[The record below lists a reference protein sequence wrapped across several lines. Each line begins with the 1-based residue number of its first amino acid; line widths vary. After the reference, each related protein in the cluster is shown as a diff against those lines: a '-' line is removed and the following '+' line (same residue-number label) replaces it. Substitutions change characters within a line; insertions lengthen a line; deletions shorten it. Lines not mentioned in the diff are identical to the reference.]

1 MKKIRV
7 LIIED
12 EAPARELIR
21 FMLKDHP
28 EIEIVGECADGF
40 CGAKEI
46 KEKHPDLIF
55 LDIQMPKLT
64 GFELIEVLDERPEVI
79 FTTAFDQHAIRAF
92 EMNAVD
98 YLLKPFSRERFDNAL
113 NKAVSRNDKE
123 IPPETDRIDNLI
135 TTTTESE
142 GYLTRIV
149 FRKGAGIKII
159 PLNFINY
166 LAAEDDYVMIYF
178 NEGKALKP
186 KTMKY
191 YEEHLPPSF
200 FLRVHRSFI
209 VNIEQITRLEPYSK
223 DNYIAVLK
231 SGEKIPVSRA
241 GYKMLR
247 EKLSF

>member
-12 EAPARELIR
+12 EAPARELIKY
-21 FMLKDHP
+21 MLKERPD
-28 EIEIVGECADGF
+28 IEVVGECADGF
-40 CGAKEI
+40 CGATEI

-64 GFELIEVLDERPEVI
+64 GFELLEVLDEKPEVI
-79 FTTAFDQHAIRAF
+79 FTTAFDQYAIRAF
-92 EMNAVD
+92 ELNAVD
-98 YLLKPFSRERFDNAL
+98 YLLKPYSKERFDSAL
-113 NKAVSRNDKE
+113 AKAVSRIGKETQEPDKVE
-123 IPPETDRIDNLI
+123 KLVTSV
-135 TTTTESE
+135 TEAE

-159 PLNFINY
+159 PLNLISY
-166 LAAEDDYVMIYF
+166 LASEDDYVMIYYS
-178 NEGKALKP
+178 EGKALKP

-191 YEEHLPPSF
+191 YEDHLPPSLF
-200 FLRVHRSFI
+200 MRVHRSYM

-223 DNYIAVLK
+223 DNYVAVLK

-247 EKLSF
+247 EKLNF

>member
-1 MKKIRV
+1 MKKIRA

-12 EAPARELIR
+12 EAPARELIKY
-21 FMLKDHP
+21 MLRDHP
-28 EIEIVGECADGF
+28 DIVVAGECGDGF
-40 CGAKEI
+40 CGAREI

-64 GFELIEVLDERPEVI
+64 GFELLEVIDEKPEVI
-79 FTTAFDQHAIRAF
+79 FTTAFDQYAIRAF
-92 EMNAVD
+92 ELNAVD
-98 YLLKPFSRERFDNAL
+98 YLLKPFTKERFDDAL
-113 NKAVSRNDKE
+113 GKAVSRINNQEKE
-123 IPPETDRIDNLI
+123 PEKIEKLVTAVS
-135 TTTTESE
+135 ESE

-159 PLNFINY
+159 PLNNVSH
-166 LAAEDDYVMIYF
+166 LASEDDYVMIYHT
-178 NEGKALKP
+178 EGKALKT

-191 YEEHLPPSF
+191 YEEHLPPAL

-209 VNIEQITRLEPYSK
+209 VNVEFISRLEPYSK
-223 DNYIAVLK
+223 ANYVAVLK

-241 GYKMLR
+241 GYKLLR

>member
-12 EAPARELIR
+12 EAPARELIKY
-21 FMLKDHP
+21 MLKEHTD
-28 EIEIVGECADGF
+28 IEVAGECADGF
-40 CGAKEI
+40 CGAREI

-64 GFELIEVLDERPEVI
+64 GFELLEVLDERPEVI
-79 FTTAFDQHAIRAF
+79 FTTAFDQYAIRAF
-92 EMNAVD
+92 ELNAVD
-98 YLLKPFSRERFDNAL
+98 YLLKPFSKARFDDAL
-113 NKAVSRNDKE
+113 SKAVN
-123 IPPETDRIDNLI
+123 RIGKV
-135 TTTTESE
+135 TEEPAKIEKLVTAATEAE

-159 PLNFINY
+159 PLNLISY
-166 LAAEDDYVMIYF
+166 LAAEDDYVMIYYS
-178 NEGKALKP
+178 EGKALKP

-191 YEEHLPPSF
+191 YEDHLPPSLF
-200 FLRVHRSFI
+200 MRVHRSYM
-209 VNIEQITRLEPYSK
+209 VNIEHITRLEPYSK
-223 DNYIAVLK
+223 DNYVAVLK
-231 SGEKIPVSRA
+231 SGEKIPVSRT

>member
-1 MKKIRV
+1 MDKIKA

-21 FMLKDHP
+21 FMLSDHP
-28 EIEIVGECADGF
+28 EIVIIGECGDGF
-40 CGAKEI
+40 CGAREI

-64 GFELIEVLDERPEVI
+64 GFELLEVIDEKPEVI
-79 FTTAFDQHAIRAF
+79 FTTAFDQYAIRAF

-98 YLLKPFSRERFDNAL
+98 YLLKPFSKERFDDAL
-113 NKAVSRNDKE
+113 AKAVNRLEKE
-123 IPPETDRIDNLI
+123 TPAHDNVEKLI
-135 TTTTESE
+135 AAASEAE

-159 PLNFINY
+159 PLNNVSYF
-166 LAAEDDYVMIYF
+166 AAEDDYVMIYY

-191 YEEHLPPSF
+191 YEDHLPPTLF
-200 FLRVHRSFI
+200 MRVHRSYI
-209 VNIEQITRLEPYSK
+209 VNVEHINRLEPYSK
-223 DNYIAVLK
+223 DNYVAVLK

-247 EKLSF
+247 EKLAF

>member
-12 EAPARELIR
+12 EAPARELIKY
-21 FMLKDHP
+21 MLKERP
-28 EIEIVGECADGF
+28 EIEVVGECADGF
-40 CGAKEI
+40 CGATQI

-64 GFELIEVLDERPEVI
+64 GFELLEVLDEKPEVI
-79 FTTAFDQHAIRAF
+79 FTTAFDQYAIRAF
-92 EMNAVD
+92 ELNAVD
-98 YLLKPFSRERFDNAL
+98 YLLKPYSKERFDSAL
-113 NKAVSRNDKE
+113 AKAVSRIGKE
-123 IPPETDRIDNLI
+123 TQEPDNVEKLVSSV
-135 TTTTESE
+135 TEAE

-159 PLNFINY
+159 PLNLISY
-166 LAAEDDYVMIYF
+166 LASEDDYVMIYYS
-178 NEGKALKP
+178 EGKALKP

-191 YEEHLPPSF
+191 YEDHLPPSLF
-200 FLRVHRSFI
+200 MRVHRSFM

-223 DNYIAVLK
+223 DNYVAVLK
-231 SGEKIPVSRA
+231 SGEKIPVSRT

-247 EKLSF
+247 EKLNF

>member
-12 EAPARELIR
+12 EAPARELIKY
-21 FMLKDHP
+21 MLKERP
-28 EIEIVGECADGF
+28 EIEVVGECADGF
-40 CGAKEI
+40 CGATEI

-64 GFELIEVLDERPEVI
+64 GFELLEVLDEKPEVI
-79 FTTAFDQHAIRAF
+79 FTTAFDQYAIRAF
-92 EMNAVD
+92 ELNAVD
-98 YLLKPFSRERFDNAL
+98 YLLKPYSKERFDSAL
-113 NKAVSRNDKE
+113 AKAVSRIGKETQEPDKVE
-123 IPPETDRIDNLI
+123 KLVTSV
-135 TTTTESE
+135 TEAE

-159 PLNFINY
+159 PLNLISY
-166 LAAEDDYVMIYF
+166 LASEDDYVMIYYS
-178 NEGKALKP
+178 EGKALKP

-191 YEEHLPPSF
+191 YEDHLPPSLF
-200 FLRVHRSFI
+200 MRVHRSYM

-223 DNYIAVLK
+223 DNYVAVLK
-231 SGEKIPVSRA
+231 SGEKIPVSRT

-247 EKLSF
+247 EKLNF